1 MFRFFTAGLFAQ
13 LAYFLSTVFAY
24 GANKPNDDDDV
35 ISGGRRDDTLIG
47 TDENDVI
54 DGGRGDDTLKGL
66 AGNDVLNGG
75 LGDDTLK
82 GGDGEDT
89 LNGGRG
95 DDTLYGGADNDTLDG
110 GRGDDKL
117 KGGAGEDTLDGG
129 RGDDTLD
136 GGADNDMLYGGRG
149 DDLLIGDA
157 GEDTLDG
164 GRGDDILNGGTGIDS
179 LAGGRGEDTFFFASG
194 DSGGATTIADFAVAD
209 DRFALDATTFGLDE
223 DADVVFRNVERD
235 GDGLNA
241 GLTGFAGSDP
251 DTNVYVLQGSFAN
264 AGAAADAIAGAL
276 TDAGQQQDG
285 DQSGFFVYFNE
296 AQGRNR
302 LFAVEDLD
310 DVDSAIQQIANLGD
324 TVAADD
330 TAARETALQSL
341 ATYTEDNFEF
351 TSEDELSV

>member
-24 GANKPNDDDDV
+24 VANKPNDDDDV
-35 ISGGRRDDTLIG
+35 ISGGRRDDISIG
-47 TDENDVI
+47 TDDNDVI

-75 LGDDTLK
+75 RGDDTLK
-82 GGDGEDT
+82 GGEGEDT

-95 DDTLYGGADNDTLDG
+95 DDTLYGGADND
-110 GRGDDKL
+110 
-117 KGGAGEDTLDGG
+117 
-129 RGDDTLD
+129 
-136 GGADNDMLYGGRG
+136 MLYGGRG
-149 DDLLIGDA
+149 YDLLIGDA

-179 LAGGRGEDTFFFASG
+179 LAGGRGDDTFFFASG

-209 DRFALDATTFGLDE
+209 DRFAPDATSFGLDE
-223 DADVVFRNVERD
+223 DADVVFRNVARD
-235 GDGLNA
+235 GDGLDA

-251 DTNVYVLQGSFAN
+251 ETNVYVLQGSFAN

-276 TDAGQQQDG
+276 TDAGQEQDG
-285 DQSGFFVYFNE
+285 DQSGLFVYFNE

-324 TVAADD
+324 TVAADG
-330 TAARETALQSL
+330 TAAREAALQSL

-351 TSEDELSV
+351 TNEDELTV